1 MPYSGKVLLFY
12 EEGVLELLPLV
23 AHFGLQPL
31 ITNICKDLADF
42 STSYLFHQE
51 IFVASFLELCTSP
64 LSPLKHGP
72 WCCELTEQERMDRRA
87 SRRVGEQKK
96 RKRLMLRQ

>member
-42 STSYLFHQE
+42 STSYLFYNKSCSSSFTFRACDIILSLALSIRTHSVVLL
-51 IFVASFLELCTSP
+51 FVHL
-64 LSPLKHGP
+64 
-72 WCCELTEQERMDRRA
+72 
-87 SRRVGEQKK
+87 
-96 RKRLMLRQ
+96 